1 MLPTERPLGKWAL
14 WCAPVTVFLLWA
26 LVHMLRVFITDMY
39 ATKPDVNP
47 SILYGSVLAA
57 VGMAAATGLVAT
69 ITFSIRALA
78 AHRQRGRVIAAL
90 VILLLPIL
98 GIFLFIVALSANLS

>member
-1 MLPTERPLGKWAL
+1 MPQPA
-14 WCAPVTVFLLWA
+14 A
-26 LVHMLRVFITDMY
+26 H
-39 ATKPDVNP
+39 P
-47 SILYGSVLAA
+47 SIFYGTVLVV
-57 VGMAAATGLVAT
+57 VGMAATTGFVAT